1 MYFCVLNKNSHN
13 PSYNSVKKV
22 YLMYLKKQRDDT
34 CHFGFIGG
42 PRFKLCFIQ
51 VFFLKRFLARS
62 RLENDH
68 MIYPYCLTISVCR
81 MINKLCWNVLPVHP
95 RQTYLKSNGSLHKSD
110 VNSLYNHWGVPRDK
124 SRESKKKN
132 PRILVYRTLSDLLS
146 DYIMSLLQLS
156 FDHFPN

>member
-1 MYFCVLNKNSHN
+1 MYFCVLNKNIHN

-22 YLMYLKKQRDDT
+22 YFNVFKKAKGRHLPFWIYRGSSLQT
-34 CHFGFIGG
+34 MFYTSF
-42 PRFKLCFIQ
+42 
-51 VFFLKRFLARS
+51 FFLKRFLTRS

-124 SRESKKKN
+124 SRESKKKIRESWFIVCF
-132 PRILVYRTLSDLLS
+132 RISLVIT
-146 DYIMSLLQLS
+146 
-156 FDHFPN
+156 